1 MKCVL
6 CINISRPEAKKYEYI
21 TYWLISSR
29 IANCWEYNATLTSV
43 IWHKLSHHQALILKP
58 YFYFYVVTCNQL
70 LKHYR
75 TQLSI
80 CLKQFLWFEL
90 LSPVTEPS
98 KPWTMLVNIRFLP
111 VPLTLCDSCCSS
123 YRWLLFPI
131 WIKFQSSNPR
141 SHLTSNTHP
150 SGLTTAVSVYRVVF

>member
-1 MKCVL
+1 MFCMKRVL
-6 CINISRPEAKKYEYI
+6 CINISRPKAKLYEYI

-58 YFYFYVVTCNQL
+58 YFYFYVVSCNQL

-98 KPWTMLVNIRFLP
+98 KPWTMLVNIKFLP
-111 VPLTLCDSCCSS
+111 CSS
-123 YRWLLFPI
+123 DLVWFLLF
-131 WIKFQSSNPR
+131 FLSLAR
-141 SHLTSNTHP
+141 LSHLDQVPNLLIHVHTWLPTP
-150 SGLTTAVSVYRVVF
+150 IRQDWQRR